1 MTVYLVMYSILGEY
15 IGHGLYEEQNFVDN
29 IYLNQ
34 SDALSRVKWLEDH
47 DYNAWTDERK
57 VIE

>member
-29 IYLNQ
+29 VYLNE
-34 SDALSRVKWLEDH
+34 SDALFRVKHLK
-47 DYNAWTDERK
+47 DYNYKAWVEEREVK
-57 VIE
+57 E